1 MEWEDITEE
10 KQQVDFGT
18 AAAKSYILNNYEITF
33 NNKEDIQKLVNGAI
47 EYANMIVYEKSKE
60 DERYKYMGATLE
72 ILLIINDDIYIGHAG
87 DSRIYRLRKDVLKK
101 LTKDHSYI
109 ENLIEDGK
117 ITREEAVKH
126 PDKNMV
132 TKGIGNSK
140 LVEPDVIHKKFKNG
154 DTILMC
160 TDGLTNMVSEERIKE
175 ILKEEGDVSKK
186 LTDEANKNG
195 GMDNITVVVIRK
207 QEKYEFTRENAR
219 KQI

>member
-1 MEWEDITEE
+1 MEE
-10 KQQVDFGT
+10 KSQVDFGT

-60 DERYKYMGATLE
+60 DEKYKYMGATLE

-140 LVEPDVIHKKFKNG
+140 LVEPDVIHRKFRDG
-154 DTILMC
+154 DIILMC

-195 GMDNITVVVIRK
+195 GMDNITVVVIK
-207 QEKYEFTRENAR
+207 K
-219 KQI
+219 

>member
-1 MEWEDITEE
+1 MEWVDITEE
-10 KQQVDFGT
+10 KSQVDFGT

-60 DERYKYMGATLE
+60 DEKYKYMGATLE

-140 LVEPDVIHKKFKNG
+140 LVEPDVIHRKFRDG
-154 DTILMC
+154 DIILMC

-175 ILKEEGDVSKK
+175 ILKEEGDISKK

-195 GMDNITVVVIRK
+195 GMDNITVVVIK
-207 QEKYEFTRENAR
+207 K
-219 KQI
+219 

>member
-10 KQQVDFGT
+10 KSQVDFGT

-60 DERYKYMGATLE
+60 DEKYKYMGATLE

-109 ENLIEDGK
+109 
-117 ITREEAVKH
+117 
-126 PDKNMV
+126 
-132 TKGIGNSK
+132 
-140 LVEPDVIHKKFKNG
+140 
-154 DTILMC
+154 
-160 TDGLTNMVSEERIKE
+160 
-175 ILKEEGDVSKK
+175 
-186 LTDEANKNG
+186 
-195 GMDNITVVVIRK
+195 
-207 QEKYEFTRENAR
+207 
-219 KQI
+219 

>member
-1 MEWEDITEE
+1 MEWVDITEE
-10 KQQVDFGT
+10 KSQVDFGT

-60 DERYKYMGATLE
+60 DEKYKYMGATLE

-140 LVEPDVIHKKFKNG
+140 LVEPDVIHRKFRDG
-154 DTILMC
+154 DIILMC

-195 GMDNITVVVIRK
+195 GMDNITVVVIK
-207 QEKYEFTRENAR
+207 K
-219 KQI
+219 